1 MFNVGDTVRISP
13 ISMII
18 NPQGYQKFKDTTG
31 TVVDVGFMKS
41 LVEFKDT
48 TYYPYECEWFYDIQL
63 KHFAKLTKSEKFIF
77 THTNYTYCTSNI
89 SDIYTVIKFDNNYE
103 DVISFISECNKYADT
118 SQQSFIIFND
128 YINDDIHNEID
139 KTRFSIKINKN
150 YVDVIQSN
158 CIVFNLETSKLD
170 VYSEDT
176 FNKMFRLIDKIYPIN
191 YD

>member
-48 TYYPYECEWFYDIQL
+48 TYYHYEWFYDRQL
-63 KHFAKLTKSEKFIF
+63 KYLAKLTKSEKFIF
-77 THTNYTYCTSNI
+77 THTNYTYCTPNI

>member
-1 MFNVGDTVRISP
+1 MFNVGDTVRIYP
-13 ISMII
+13 INMFVNS
-18 NPQGYQKFKDTTG
+18 QGYQKFKDTTG

-48 TYYPYECEWFYDIQL
+48 TYYPYEWFYDRQL
-63 KHFAKLTKSEKFIF
+63 KYLAKLTKSEKFIF
-77 THTNYTYCTSNI
+77 THTNYTYCTPNI

>member
-13 ISMII
+13 ISMFI
-18 NPQGYQKFKDTTG
+18 NSQGYKKFKDTTG

-48 TYYPYECEWFYDIQL
+48 TYYPYEWFYDRQL
-63 KHFAKLTKSEKFIF
+63 KYLAKLTKSEKFIF
-77 THTNYTYCTSNI
+77 THTNYTYCTPNI